1 MINRYRY
8 LLVLALLT
16 VTALATSG
24 HAQTKSAAFRFAV
37 IGDRTGGHVEGV
49 YGEIIDEV
57 QRLRPD
63 FVMTVGDMIEGY
75 TDDSTQL
82 NSEWK
87 EYLGLI
93 DGLSMPIHHTPG
105 NHDIT
110 NEVMRPFYLRYV
122 GEPHY

>member
-1 MINRYRY
+1 MKLTTALTARVQV
-8 LLVLALLT
+8 VLAILIL
-16 VTALATSG
+16 VAVMPTADVA
-24 HAQTKSAAFRFAV
+24 AAFRFAV

-49 YGEIIDEV
+49 YGEILDEV

-75 TDDSTQL
+75 TEDSTQL

-87 EYLGLI
+87 EYLGLV
-93 DGLSMPIHHTPG
+93 DRLSMPIYYTPG

-122 GEPHY
+122 GEPY